1 MQLPQS
7 SDLCGNRD
15 LLGLY
20 FVQGEVLPAT
30 VLAANA
36 VPREP
41 GPNWMTEVIPEGEER
56 KDVPEQRSSL

>member
-36 VPREP
+36 VRQGHENPVRT
-41 GPNWMTEVIPEGEER
+41 G
-56 KDVPEQRSSL
+56 